1 MDLTPSTLE
10 NVSRETAQKL
20 SVFVNALLKWNKV
33 HNLIAEGTEKD
44 VLERHI
50 LDSLQLL
57 KYLPENLTTILD
69 FGSGAG
75 FPGFVLAAASSHKLV
90 LCEKSA
96 KRTAFLRYVSR
107 ETKVDCEVFDKDLA
121 ADAQIYQ
128 VVVSRAVSNL
138 NHLWELC
145 GPRIAKGGYALF
157 LKGENFQEE
166 LNKFFPQDP
175 VTIDLFPSIT
185 NGNSVIIKLT
195 KR

>member
-1 MDLTPSTLE
+1 MNGLE
-10 NVSRETAQKL
+10 NVSRETGEKL
-20 SVFVNALLKWNKV
+20 KVFTQALLKWNKI
-33 HNLIAEGTEKD
+33 HNLIAQGTESD

-50 LDSLQLL
+50 VDSLQLVP
-57 KYLPENLTTILD
+57 YLPKTPTTILD

-75 FPGFVLAAASSHKLV
+75 FPGFVLAAATNHTLI
-90 LCEKSA
+90 LCEKSS

-107 ETKVDCEVFDKDLA
+107 ETKVNCEVFDQDLA
-121 ADAQIYQ
+121 QDQRVYD

-145 GPRIAKGGYALF
+145 GPRIVKGGFALF
-157 LKGENFQEE
+157 LKGENYQEE
-166 LNKFFPQDP
+166 LNKFFPHDP

-185 NGNSVIIKLT
+185 NENSVIIKLT